1 MMQREKDHIHFVL
14 TLHPVELI
22 LGIKKNVKIP
32 VIGERTIEIAAGTQP
47 DHVIKMK

>member
-32 VIGERTIEIAAGTQP
+32 VVGDRSIDIPAGTQP